1 MEECDPDQF
10 RQKWRLEN
18 YDPSKLWGYFYGNG
32 TEFPN
37 FWPIN
42 GGKRAPDINDRIAV
56 NSSSIIYTTATTTIT
71 TISTD
76 TLKSTTATII
86 VPKSTENL
94 ETTFRIASAFAII
107 KNFRRKSV
115 ASINRIR
122 WKRTKFSW
130 DWEKNFNK
138 NNSQRVSIGWLQ
150 SWSILKIVWLVWE
163 FVNQSMRL
171 NTILHILRYFFYLI
185 NRIFLFRKQSRV

>member
-32 TEFPN
+32 TEFPS

-42 GGKRAPDINDRIAV
+42 SGKRAPGISDRIAV
-56 NSSSIIYTTATTTIT
+56 NSSSIIYSTGPTTSII

-76 TLKSTTATII
+76 TPKTNTVAITTAT
-86 VPKSTENL
+86 STVNL
-94 ETTFRIASAFAII
+94 GTTFRIASAFAII

-115 ASINRIR
+115 ANINRIR
-122 WKRTKFSW
+122 WKRTGLSW
-130 DWEKNFNK
+130 DLWKNFNK
-138 NNSQRVSIGWLQ
+138 NNSQCVSIDWLQ
-150 SWSILKIVWLVWE
+150 PPWSIVKLVWLVW
-163 FVNQSMRL
+163 VLNQCA
-171 NTILHILRYFFYLI
+171 
-185 NRIFLFRKQSRV
+185 